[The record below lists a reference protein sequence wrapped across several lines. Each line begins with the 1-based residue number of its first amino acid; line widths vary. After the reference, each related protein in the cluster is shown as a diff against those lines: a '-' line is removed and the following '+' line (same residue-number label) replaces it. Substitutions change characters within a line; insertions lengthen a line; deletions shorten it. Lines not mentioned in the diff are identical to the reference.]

1 MRVNIHVP
9 NQQSQATA
17 SSSSSSLD
25 LSHMPLPLVRLGPSN
40 ELVMIE
46 LQGSLEID
54 DADPKGGQ
62 ILGKIEFHNGRED
75 RPTLL
80 ISHHRLE
87 GKIVSLTK
95 PLAVLEKKQRNTSI
109 INQEEGVL
117 KNADL
122 NRKAADI
129 PSSSPTRFDKQTSAP
144 HISLNDKPGD
154 IPSSPTPVPLQLGDL
169 DQPTSPTFSRKR
181 AHNGAERISTAKKN
195 ESLNIPSSSPIPM
208 KRVQGSEIDYSSPLP
223 ASKRRVT
230 ESGLDTKYASAQEA
244 DADANIDEDGWLYG
258 KDQTATYME
267 VVCIIRKKIL
277 FSKRPEPVVRLD
289 TEGGEEA
296 KVALGLV

>member
-1 MRVNIHVP
+1 MP
-9 NQQSQATA
+9 N
-17 SSSSSSLD
+17 
-25 LSHMPLPLVRLGPSN
+25 PLVRLAPSN

-54 DADPKGGQ
+54 DADSKGGQ
-62 ILGKIEFHNGRED
+62 TLAKIEFHNGRED

-95 PLAVLEKKQRNTSI
+95 PLAVLEKRQRSATNNEGSI
-109 INQEEGVL
+109 L
-117 KNADL
+117 KNADM
-122 NRKAADI
+122 NRRNANI
-129 PSSSPTRFDKQTSAP
+129 PSSPTRFDKKAAAP
-144 HISLNDKPGD
+144 LLSLNDDQGD
-154 IPSSPTPVPLQLGDL
+154 APSSPPPVSVETYDL

-181 AHNGAERISTAKKN
+181 AHHGKEEEVKNTLIAKPN
-195 ESLNIPSSSPIPM
+195 SSLDIPPSSSPIPM
-208 KRVQGSEIDYSSPLP
+208 KRVQGSEVDYSSPLP
-223 ASKRRVT
+223 ASKRRAT
-230 ESGLDTKYASAQEA
+230 ESSLEKNHDSPQQETE
-244 DADANIDEDGWLYG
+244 ANVDEDEWLYG
-258 KDQTATYME
+258 KGQTATYME